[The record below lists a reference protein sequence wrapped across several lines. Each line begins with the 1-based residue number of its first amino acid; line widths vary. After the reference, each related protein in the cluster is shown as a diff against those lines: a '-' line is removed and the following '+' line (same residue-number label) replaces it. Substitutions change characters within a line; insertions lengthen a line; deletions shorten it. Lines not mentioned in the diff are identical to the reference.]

1 MKRGVVRVPLAIW
14 ISLAVLALVGVFIAA
29 RDASSLP
36 TLNDPV
42 RVEVIGGGSALNV
55 AVNPCLGFDV
65 TEVQVVTSVV
75 KSRIASDAETT
86 VWEYRPQAPG
96 QTLFQTTQAGPGV
109 VVPFSSLSTYP
120 ASNVFGV
127 YVDYKPQT
135 APKGFTD
142 RTGLTRSFTVIQSA
156 SDIKSYQKL
165 TTTSCK
171 A

>member
-1 MKRGVVRVPLAIW
+1 MRRGAVRVPLAVQ
-14 ISLAVLALVGVFIAA
+14 ISLAVLAVVGVFLAVGY
-29 RDASSLP
+29 ASRLP

-55 AVNPCLGFDV
+55 AVKPCLGFDV
-65 TEVQVVTSVV
+65 TEVQVVTGVV
-75 KSRIASDAETT
+75 KDGIASDADTT
-86 VWEYRPQAPG
+86 VWEYRPQVPG

-109 VVPFSSLSTYP
+109 VVPFLPLSTYP

-127 YVDYKPQT
+127 YVDYKQQT

-142 RTGLTRSFTVIQSA
+142 RTGLTRSFTVVQST

-171 A
+171 S